1 MFITPLTQMQPMI
14 IEDMTKVAGVTGTQ
28 VPFSSVFESA
38 VKNVQETDAIA
49 KQDTYKM
56 MLGEMDDL
64 HTVQINK
71 EKAFAAVQLLMQVR
85 NKALDAYNEVMR
97 MGV

>member
-1 MFITPLTQMQPMI
+1 MFITPLSQMKPI
-14 IEDMTKVAGVTGTQ
+14 ITEDITKASAPIGNDL
-28 VPFSSVFESA
+28 PFSSVFQSA
-38 VKNVQETDAIA
+38 VKNVQETDAVA

-85 NKALDAYNEVMR
+85 NKALDAYNEIMR

>member
-1 MFITPLTQMQPMI
+1 MFITPLSQMKPIITQDI
-14 IEDMTKVAGVTGTQ
+14 TKVSAPSGVD
-28 VPFSSVFESA
+28 VPFSAVFDSA

-85 NKALDAYNEVMR
+85 NKALDAYNEIMR